1 MTELGFNLS
10 GFITFVATNVK
21 GGLQS
26 VKYDLLTEYLTLFSF
41 VMLVNECKPEFQ
53 FKRSLKNAKFGQC
66 LYLVSRLCY
75 EQSRCAERTVTPLQG
90 PSYYVVFPFN

>member
-26 VKYDLLTEYLTLFSF
+26 IKYDLLTEYLTLF
-41 VMLVNECKPEFQ
+41 
-53 FKRSLKNAKFGQC
+53 
-66 LYLVSRLCY
+66 
-75 EQSRCAERTVTPLQG
+75 
-90 PSYYVVFPFN
+90 